1 MRGPGIAAGRG
12 EGAGAAFPSPR
23 AASFYIDAAPPP
35 AATTC
40 GRDAAG
46 SRRDEA
52 APRAQVRA
60 ARTPPGGGAGRLSGS
75 EGETGIAEGAGRS
88 LSGAVG

>member
-1 MRGPGIAAGRG
+1 MGGPGLGAVGGLGLGAGRG
-12 EGAGAAFPSPR
+12 EGAGAASPSPR

-46 SRRDEA
+46 SGGTRLRPV
-52 APRAQVRA
+52 PR
-60 ARTPPGGGAGRLSGS
+60 
-75 EGETGIAEGAGRS
+75 
-88 LSGAVG
+88 

>member
-60 ARTPPGGGAGRLSGS
+60 ARTPRAAERGGSAGARGRRGSPKEPGGA
-75 EGETGIAEGAGRS
+75 
-88 LSGAVG
+88 